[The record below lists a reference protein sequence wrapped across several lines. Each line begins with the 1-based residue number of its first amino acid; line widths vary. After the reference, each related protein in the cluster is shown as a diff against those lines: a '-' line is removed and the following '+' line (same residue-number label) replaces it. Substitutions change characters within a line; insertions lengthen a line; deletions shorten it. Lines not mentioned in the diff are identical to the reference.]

1 MPRMTVKELLDLK
14 GQRQLTEVLVT
25 TPEEAAACEA
35 AGIDLII
42 TGLGGRVKEIREA
55 APNTFLTLGLRYG
68 ECASAEEAIRSG
80 FKALDASADAVY
92 ACMSTD
98 FIAAMS
104 REGIPVVGHVGL
116 IPQKRTWTGG
126 FRAVGKTADQA
137 LWVYKHTLAH
147 QEAGAIGVEMEVV
160 PHKFAAEITKRVK
173 LLVISMGS
181 GPDCDAQYLF
191 AMDILGSHRN
201 HIPRHAKVYRDFYSE
216 FQRLQQERI
225 AAFKEYATDV
235 QSGAFPGNGN
245 MVEVKDEEY
254 EKFMDA
260 LENLG

>member
-1 MPRMTVKELLDLK
+1 MSRLTVKELLDLK
-14 GQRQLTEVLVT
+14 GKRQLTEVLVT

-42 TGLGGRVKEIREA
+42 TGLRGQTKEIREA

-68 ECASAEEAIRSG
+68 DCASAKEAVRAG
-80 FKALDASADAVY
+80 FKALDAGGDAVY

-98 FIAAMS
+98 FIAAMA

-126 FRAVGKTADQA
+126 FRAVGKTADEA
-137 LWVYKHTLAH
+137 MRVYRHTLAH

-160 PHKFAAEITKRVK
+160 PYQIAAEIAKRVK

-181 GPDCDAQYLF
+181 GSGCDAQYLF
-191 AMDILGSHRN
+191 GMDILGTHRN

-216 FQRLQQERI
+216 FERLQAERI
-225 AAFKEYATDV
+225 AAFKEYAADV
-235 QSGAFPGNGN
+235 QSGSFPTDNHQ
-245 MVEVKDEEY
+245 VEVKDEEY
-254 EKFMDA
+254 EKFINA
-260 LENLG
+260 LDIRF

>member
-1 MPRMTVKELLDLK
+1 MPRLTVKEFLDLK
-14 GQRQLTEVLVT
+14 GKRQLTEVLVT

-42 TGLGGRVKEIREA
+42 TGLGGRVKEIRDA

-68 ECASAEEAIRSG
+68 DCASGEEAIRAG
-80 FKALDASADAVY
+80 FKALDAGADAVY
-92 ACMSTD
+92 ACMSTE
-98 FIAAMS
+98 FIAGMA

-126 FRAVGKTADQA
+126 FRAVGKTAEQA
-137 LWVYKHTLAH
+137 LWVYQHTRAH
-147 QEAGAIGVEMEVV
+147 EEAGAIGVEMEVV
-160 PHKFAAEITKRVK
+160 PHQIAAEITKRVK

-216 FQRLQQERI
+216 QQRLQQERI
-225 AAFKEYATDV
+225 AAFKEYAEDV
-235 QSGAFPGNGN
+235 QSRAFPGTGN
-245 MVEVKDEEY
+245 IVEAQDEEY
-254 EKFMDA
+254 AKFLDA
-260 LENLG
+260 LEKL

>member
-25 TPEEAAACEA
+25 MPEEAAACEA
-35 AGIDLII
+35 AGIDLLV
-42 TGLGGRVKEIREA
+42 TGLGGRAKEIREA

-68 ECASAEEAIRSG
+68 ECASAEEAIRAG
-80 FKALDASADAVY
+80 FKALDAGADAVY

-98 FIAAMS
+98 FIAAMA

-126 FRAVGKTADQA
+126 FRAVGKTAEQA
-137 LWVYKHTLAH
+137 LWVYQHTLAH

-160 PHKFAAEITKRVK
+160 PHPIAAEITKRVK

-191 AMDILGSHRN
+191 AMDILGAHRN

-216 FQRLQQERI
+216 MQRLQTERI
-225 AAFKEYATDV
+225 AAFKEYAADV
-235 QSGAFPGNGN
+235 QTGAFPGNGN
-245 MVEVKDEEY
+245 VVDIKDEEY
-254 EKFMDA
+254 EKFMAAVDR
-260 LENLG
+260 LT